1 MSKKL
6 TKDEFIKKAIEKHG
20 DKYDYTKVDY
30 KDNKTK
36 VCIICPEHEHG
47 EFWQTPS
54 NHTRGKGCPNCA
66 NKANGDSKRLSLTEF
81 IKKCHKVHGDKYD
94 YSKVEYDGAH
104 TKVCI
109 ICPKPDHGE
118 FWQTPSNHLQEHG
131 CPKCSKE
138 VNVEHCHFSKEDF
151 IKKAHKKHPG
161 KYDYSKVEYVNCNT
175 KVCIKCTKHGEFWQ
189 TPSNHLQGQGC
200 PKCKSDKTRERCT
213 STKEDFIKKAHKKHP
228 GKYDYSKVEYGG
240 YKTKVCI
247 ICHEHEHGEFWQT
260 PHSHLKGQG
269 CPKCANI
276 DRWNKRGRMSTEKIV
291 EKFVSIHGD
300 TYDYSKV
307 DYVNCNTK
315 VCIKCTKHGEFWQVP
330 TDHIKGR
337 GCPKCGQIT
346 SNNNKRLTLTDFIK
360 RCRKVHGGK
369 YDYSKVRYV
378 GMFTNVC
385 IICPEHG
392 EFLQSPNH
400 HIEGCACPKCNLSHL
415 ERSVMNY
422 LDEHGITYDY
432 QKRFDWLGRQSLDFY
447 LPDYNVG
454 VECQGRQHFEAV
466 DYFGGDKGFKH
477 ILERDKRKKALC
489 EKQGVKLLYFGNVPN
504 YDTFLGETVHD
515 DVQHI
520 IDYLK
525 K

>member
-1 MSKKL
+1 M
-6 TKDEFIKKAIEKHG
+6 
-20 DKYDYTKVDY
+20 
-30 KDNKTK
+30 
-36 VCIICPEHEHG
+36 
-47 EFWQTPS
+47 
-54 NHTRGKGCPNCA
+54 
-66 NKANGDSKRLSLTEF
+66 
-81 IKKCHKVHGDKYD
+81 
-94 YSKVEYDGAH
+94 
-104 TKVCI
+104 
-109 ICPKPDHGE
+109 
-118 FWQTPSNHLQEHG
+118 
-131 CPKCSKE
+131 
-138 VNVEHCHFSKEDF
+138 
-151 IKKAHKKHPG
+151 
-161 KYDYSKVEYVNCNT
+161 EYVNCNT

-489 EKQGVKLLYFGNVPN
+489 EKQGVKLLYFDNVPN